1 MIINNWNHWNN
12 AYRRIFRINAWESVT
27 GLQFFYG
34 KSNLKTIIERTRNFF
49 NNLCAVLQCFDAVGW
64 VAGRASGL

>member
-27 GLQFFYG
+27 GSQFFRG
-34 KSNLKTIIERTRNFF
+34 KSNLKTIIETRTRKFF
-49 NNLCAVLQCFDAVGW
+49 
-64 VAGRASGL
+64 